1 MTNQVLLSECA
12 LDSKAL
18 IWQCFHTK
26 SEPRLYRS
34 TLLGTEA
41 VQRLWSPCCVGLE
54 EQFLVSFECLEA
66 LVPTCQLCKLPSG
79 LADRRSPCL
88 RAPAPPR
95 PLGGLGPLELR
106 QLIQDAVSKLSFGAI
121 VAPIAQNLEPGT
133 FLRELL
139 AQKVQVRWLTGEP
152 VSILC
157 QHKWE
162 RWRPSPAKAQPMKR
176 AADGLPAREDG
187 S

>member
-1 MTNQVLLSECA
+1 LS
-12 LDSKAL
+12 
-18 IWQCFHTK
+18 
-26 SEPRLYRS
+26 RS
-34 TLLGTEA
+34 SA
-41 VQRLWSPCCVGLE
+41 WRRS
-54 EQFLVSFECLEA
+54 
-66 LVPTCQLCKLPSG
+66 CQLANCASSRRGSPTGDYLAFVRLPE
-79 LADRRSPCL
+79 
-88 RAPAPPR
+88 PAPPR

-121 VAPIAQNLEPGT
+121 VAPIAQSLEPGT